1 MERKTFAAA
10 DGKEISYAVFAD
22 VKQPKAVLQIVHGMV
37 EHIGR
42 YSDFARFMNEHGYIV
57 AGADHRAHG
66 LTDKDALGLAGEG
79 DLFEN
84 TVSDLLR
91 LTNILKETYN
101 LPVIVLGHS
110 YGSFLTQRYL
120 TEDTEGIVGC
130 VLSGSALMPKGTAKF
145 GRSVAKGKL
154 KKHKDE
160 RGSLFAK
167 LTFESY
173 DKKFKE
179 EGINAWMTRDKK
191 IVGEYNVDKLCDFVC
206 SNGFYYY
213 MFNGLCSIADDDNA
227 KIRKD
232 LPLLL
237 IAGDKDGV
245 GANGKLVKKLYKKF
259 ADLGLNPQMKLY
271 EGARH
276 EVLNEINRDEVYKDV
291 LAFCD
296 SCTEK

>member
-10 DGKEISYAVFAD
+10 DGKQISYAVFDD
-22 VKQPKAVLQIVHGMV
+22 VEQPKAVLQIVHGMV

-42 YSDFARFMNEHGYIV
+42 YADFAAFMNAHGYIV
-57 AGADHRAHG
+57 AGDDHRAHG
-66 LTDKDALGLAGEG
+66 LTDKDAHGLAGEG

-84 TVSDLLR
+84 TVSDLLM
-91 LTNILKETYN
+91 LTDILKETYS

-120 TEDTEGIVGC
+120 TKNTDKIAGC
-130 VLSGSALMPKGTAKF
+130 ILSGSALMPKGTAKF

-160 RGSLFAK
+160 PGKLFAK

-173 DKKFKE
+173 DKKFKD

-191 IVGEYNVDKLCDFVC
+191 IVGQYNVDELCDFVC

-213 MFNGLCSIADDDNA
+213 MFNGLCAIAEDDN
-227 KIRKD
+227 KNIRKD

-237 IAGDKDGV
+237 IAGDRDGV
-245 GANGKLVKKLYKKF
+245 GSNGKLVKKLYEKF
-259 ADLGLNPQMKLY
+259 KGLGLNPEMKLY
-271 EGARH
+271 AGARH
-276 EVLNEINRDEVYKDV
+276 EVLNETNREEVYNDV
-291 LAFCD
+291 LSFTD
-296 SCTEK
+296 SCLKA

>member
-57 AGADHRAHG
+57 AGDDHRAHG

-120 TEDTEGIVGC
+120 TEDTEGI
-130 VLSGSALMPKGTAKF
+130 
-145 GRSVAKGKL
+145 KL